1 MKSILIKTMKSILIF
16 SLALVALS
24 LSAAELPI
32 PEEQAALAAMAEG
45 LFDNPPE
52 YATLKGEKTLVWS
65 KDGCVIR
72 ITLDAEGKAVAFF
85 SNGVP
90 MTNAR
95 IARLAALK
103 NLRIIGFDHSGQWY
117 FKEIPMA
124 EFSGAGWEALVDSRV
139 EDVRIGGSHMGK
151 PAELALARLKNL
163 RSLYFNHVP
172 ITAEGMAAICRH
184 PKLERFTAGAQ
195 HNTIKGLS
203 WYDVLPQTAAIPTLR
218 ELGVNE
224 LFLSWD
230 KGLSAIAE
238 KGKHLKKIA
247 FGRGSVIF
255 PEDVERLK
263 AALPGVE
270 VITEPYDR
278 ALHGSKYYGPRL
290 KGLMSAEEFA
300 RLEKLAGPA
309 K

>member
-1 MKSILIKTMKSILIF
+1 MKSIQTIALT
-16 SLALVALS
+16 LVALS

-45 LFDNPPE
+45 LFANSPKH
-52 YATLKGEKTLVWS
+52 ATHRGEKTVEWFE
-65 KDGCVIR
+65 GGPFIR

-85 SNGVP
+85 ANGLP

-95 IARLAALK
+95 IAKLAALK
-103 NLRIIGFDHSGQWY
+103 NLRSIGFDHSGEWY
-117 FKEIPMA
+117 YKEIPMSD
-124 EFSGAGWEALVDSRV
+124 FSGSGWEALVSANIP
-139 EDVRIGGSHMGK
+139 EVRIGGSRMGL
-151 PAELALARLKNL
+151 PGELALARMKNL
-163 RSLYFNHVP
+163 RSLTLNHVP
-172 ITAEGMAAICRH
+172 VTAEGMAALSQH
-184 PKLERFTAGAQ
+184 PKLESFTVGAQ

-203 WYDVLPQTAAIPTLR
+203 WYDGLPQLAAIPTLR
-218 ELGVNE
+218 ELVIHE
-224 LFLSWD
+224 LFLTWD
-230 KGLSAIAE
+230 KGLGAIAQ
-238 KGKHLKKIA
+238 KGKHLKRLV

-270 VITEPYDR
+270 VITEPYDQ

-290 KGLMSAEEFA
+290 KALMSAEEFA

>member
-1 MKSILIKTMKSILIF
+1 MKSILTIALT
-16 SLALVALS
+16 LVALS

-45 LFDNPPE
+45 LFDNTPE
-52 YATLKGEKTLVWS
+52 WATKKGEKTLVWS
-65 KDGCVIR
+65 KDARAIG

-85 SNGVP
+85 ANGVP

-95 IARLAALK
+95 IAKLAALK
-103 NLRIIGFDHSGQWY
+103 NLRSIGFDHSGQWHY
-117 FKEIPMA
+117 KEIPMSD
-124 EFSGAGWEALVDSRV
+124 FSGTGWEALISANIQ
-139 EDVRIGGSHMGK
+139 EVRIGGSHMG
-151 PAELALARLKNL
+151 PPGELALARMKNL
-163 RSLYFNHVP
+163 RSLTLNHVP
-172 ITAEGMAAICRH
+172 VTAEGMAALSQH
-184 PKLERFTAGAQ
+184 PKLERFTVGTQ

-203 WYDVLPQTAAIPTLR
+203 WYDVLPHLVAIPTLR
-218 ELGVNE
+218 ELGINE
-224 LFLSWD
+224 LFLTWD
-230 KGLSAIAE
+230 KGLGAIAE
-238 KGKHLKKIA
+238 KGKHLKKIT

-270 VITEPYDR
+270 VISEPYDK
-278 ALHGSKYYGPRL
+278 ALHGSKFYGPRL
-290 KGLMSAEEFA
+290 KGLMSAEEYA

>member
-1 MKSILIKTMKSILIF
+1 MKSIQTIALT
-16 SLALVALS
+16 LVALS

-45 LFDNPPE
+45 LFANPPKH
-52 YATLKGEKTLVWS
+52 ATHRGEKTVEWS
-65 KDGCVIR
+65 EGGPFVR

-85 SNGVP
+85 ANGLP
-90 MTNAR
+90 MTNTR
-95 IARLAALK
+95 IAKLAALK
-103 NLRIIGFDHSGQWY
+103 NLRSISFDHSGQWH
-117 FKEIPMA
+117 FKEIPMSD
-124 EFSGAGWEALVDSRV
+124 FSGSGWEALISANIP
-139 EDVRIGGSHMGK
+139 EVRIGGSHMGQ
-151 PAELALARLKNL
+151 PAELALARMMNL
-163 RSLYFNHVP
+163 RSLTLNHVP
-172 ITAEGMAAICRH
+172 VTAEGMAALSQH
-184 PKLERFTAGAQ
+184 PKLESFTVGAQ

-203 WYDVLPQTAAIPTLR
+203 WYDGLPQLAAIPTLR
-218 ELGVNE
+218 ELVIHE
-224 LFLSWD
+224 LFLTWD
-230 KGLSAIAE
+230 KGLGAIAQ
-238 KGKHLKKIA
+238 KGKHLKRLV

-270 VITEPYDR
+270 VITEPYDK